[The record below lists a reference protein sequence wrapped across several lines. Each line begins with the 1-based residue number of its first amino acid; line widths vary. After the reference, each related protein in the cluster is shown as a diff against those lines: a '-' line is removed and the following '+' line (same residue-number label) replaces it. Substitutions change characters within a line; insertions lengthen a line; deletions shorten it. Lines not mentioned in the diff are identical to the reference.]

1 MKGTISQPIVAFC
14 ILCVVLVITTLVGM
28 KRPGA
33 SSVLA
38 SSPAPV
44 AQQSGPASQWEYQT
58 MLARSPEELVAQA
71 NQGGTQSWEMVSAVH
86 VLNTNRYQWVGFFK
100 RLKR

>member
-1 MKGTISQPIVAFC
+1 MKGTISQPVAAF
-14 ILCVVLVITTLVGM
+14 LVFCVVLVITTLVGM
-28 KRPGA
+28 KKPGA
-33 SSVLA
+33 SSIQAA
-38 SSPAPV
+38 SHAPV

-58 MLARSPEELVAQA
+58 MVARSPEELAAQA

>member
-1 MKGTISQPIVAFC
+1 MIRIIPRIAAVFLVLSAALLVMTLAF
-14 ILCVVLVITTLVGM
+14 
-28 KRPGA
+28 KR
-33 SSVLA
+33 SEA

-44 AQQSGPASQWEYQT
+44 APQSASTSQWEYQT
-58 MLARSPEELVAQA
+58 MVAKSPEELAAQA
-71 NQGGTQSWEMVSAVH
+71 NRGGTDSWEMVSAVH

>member
-1 MKGTISQPIVAFC
+1 VKGTISQPVAAF
-14 ILCVVLVITTLVGM
+14 LVFCVVLVITTLVGM
-28 KRPGA
+28 KKPGA
-33 SSVLA
+33 SSIQAA
-38 SSPAPV
+38 SHAPV

-58 MLARSPEELVAQA
+58 MVARSPEELVAQA